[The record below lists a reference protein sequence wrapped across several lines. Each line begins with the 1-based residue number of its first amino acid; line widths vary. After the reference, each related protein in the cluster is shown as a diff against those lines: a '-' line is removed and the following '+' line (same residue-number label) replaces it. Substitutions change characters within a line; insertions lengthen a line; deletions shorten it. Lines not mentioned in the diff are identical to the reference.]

1 MIELLLLMAPSGGEQ
16 GGGGGF
22 SFFIFL
28 GLFFL
33 IIYFFMIRPQQKKAK
48 QQKNFLADLKKGDRI
63 VTIGGIYGKIVDQNE
78 ETFLLEID
86 NNVKIR
92 IDKSVI
98 SLDMTRAMLDR
109 TGKKENDKD
118 KK

>member
-1 MIELLLLMAPSGGEQ
+1 MLQQLLLMAPSGGQE

-48 QQKNFLADLKKGDRI
+48 DQKNFLSELKKGDRV
-63 VTIGGIYGKIVDQNE
+63 VTIGGVYGKIVDMNE
-78 ETFLLEID
+78 ETYLLEVD
-86 NNVKIR
+86 QNVKIR
-92 IDKSVI
+92 VDKSVI
-98 SLDMTRAMLDR
+98 SLDMTKAMLDR
-109 TGKKENDKD
+109 TGKADKGKD
-118 KK
+118 SK